1 MSRSIG
7 PEALPA
13 RSWRVVWA
21 AAIGN
26 GLITYDFTVYS
37 FSAAIIG
44 TLFFPAADP
53 LASLLL
59 SLLTFGAGFAMRPVG
74 ALVIGHIA
82 DRKGRKPALM
92 LSIGLMLLGTGV
104 IAFAPTY
111 ESIGASAMLLMVSA
125 RLIQGFA
132 AGGEIGVASV
142 VLMELAP
149 RAQRCYIVSW
159 RSSSQVM
166 AALLGALVGA
176 ALSFSLSAQAMLE
189 WGWRMPFVLGLLLV
203 PAGWYLRYHLVE
215 PVSIAPQRSSLK
227 RVLTLHARTLCLG
240 IALMAAP
247 TSGIYLLVYYMPTY
261 LVRNLGMSSGLSLIS
276 ACVSSVAIV
285 TALPLLARFA
295 DRQAARKTTQYVTL
309 IASMLL
315 VFPAF
320 MLLIHGVGVVAS
332 ILIIGGYSAL
342 LMGNNAVTT
351 VMMVEAFAVHDRAT
365 GTSIMYSVGVT
376 LFGGFCPFIVT
387 WLIHAT
393 GSLMVP
399 AWYLLA
405 ALCVS
410 LFALYHFPG
419 ASRSTQAA

>member
-1 MSRSIG
+1 
-7 PEALPA
+7 
-13 RSWRVVWA
+13 
-21 AAIGN
+21 
-26 GLITYDFTVYS
+26 
-37 FSAAIIG
+37 
-44 TLFFPAADP
+44 
-53 LASLLL
+53 
-59 SLLTFGAGFAMRPVG
+59 
-74 ALVIGHIA
+74 
-82 DRKGRKPALM
+82 
-92 LSIGLMLLGTGV
+92 
-104 IAFAPTY
+104 
-111 ESIGASAMLLMVSA
+111 
-125 RLIQGFA
+125 
-132 AGGEIGVASV
+132 
-142 VLMELAP
+142 
-149 RAQRCYIVSW
+149 
-159 RSSSQVM
+159 
-166 AALLGALVGA
+166 
-176 ALSFSLSAQAMLE
+176 
-189 WGWRMPFVLGLLLV
+189 
-203 PAGWYLRYHLVE
+203 
-215 PVSIAPQRSSLK
+215 
-227 RVLTLHARTLCLG
+227 
-240 IALMAAP
+240 MAAP

-295 DRQAARKTTQYVTL
+295 DRQAARKTSQYVTL

-315 VFPAF
+315 VFPVF